1 MMTASIKAKLNE
13 KVGQMNMEKY
23 KVETISIETIQ
34 RNHTAQLLYCN
45 TVKNQPSF

>member
-23 KVETISIETIQ
+23 KVETISAETIQ
-34 RNHTAQLLYCN
+34 RKHTAIL
-45 TVKNQPSF
+45 